1 MLLSFPLVLLS
12 LVLMLLF
19 LASFS
24 FSSSSLSY
32 SLLLPSLP
40 SLSPFLQLPGHQERK
55 GNHKRRVTKPKEKR
69 ERKKW
74 QNRNLALVSSYLPEE
89 SRSPHAHLPTTY
101 HYPCQSPLPPC
112 HATSL
117 SSPLTMLNSSSHN
130 PLLPCHTTPL
140 SAPPHT
146 LHATSHSAQPTP
158 CRLSS
163 FTLPSTP
170 MSSLTSIKPHPRIV
184 SPLSHHT
191 PAKSHP
197 CQDSPCHPPLTPAL
211 NNSVC
216 RFFLQVISSISSRG
230 RNRRQVF

>member
-89 SRSPHAHLPTTY
+89 SRSPHTHLPTTY

-112 HATSL
+112 HATSI
-117 SSPLTMLNSSSHN
+117 SSPLTMLNSSSHD

-163 FTLPSTP
+163 FTPAKHTHVKSYLYKATPTYSLTSVTPHPRQVTPLLRLSLPSTADVR
-170 MSSLTSIKPHPRIV
+170 LK
-184 SPLSHHT
+184 
-191 PAKSHP
+191 
-197 CQDSPCHPPLTPAL
+197 QF
-211 NNSVC
+211 SV
-216 RFFLQVISSISSRG
+216 
-230 RNRRQVF
+230 QVFLAGNLQYQLSGA